1 MRGAGFAVPD
11 YERSSG
17 GGFFIFDR
25 VTDTVME
32 NVPSDRI
39 NALNP
44 AAPGGVARPDWALC
58 QWMAE
63 ERGIL
68 CIPAGPFFSGEEERG
83 GGGEN
88 YDDGALVSDRFVRV
102 AFCKTDE
109 TIERA
114 AEALLRLKDGD
125 GGGGAMA
132 VNDDSTEVVEER
144 NVLEEETVR

>member
-1 MRGAGFAVPD
+1 
-11 YERSSG
+11 
-17 GGFFIFDR
+17 
-25 VTDTVME
+25 
-32 NVPSDRI
+32 
-39 NALNP
+39 
-44 AAPGGVARPDWALC
+44 
-58 QWMAE
+58 MAE

-88 YDDGALVSDRFVRV
+88 DDDDDGALVSDRFVRV

-125 GGGGAMA
+125 GGGGATA
-132 VNDDSTEVVEER
+132 ANDDSTEVVEER